1 MTEPVTPGT
10 AIVAMPTDSARLNAI
25 RDQLS
30 TDLDTLEFAMHT
42 LDVLAAML
50 GGEGED
56 PADALDTAT
65 AARIRRDNMSAIRH
79 ACRLVENRGNRAI
92 ASGKHLLALIDPNST
107 T

>member
-42 LDVLAAML
+42 LDVVAAML
-50 GGEGED
+50 GGDGED